1 MGFLSPAYLPA
12 PHLNEVIS
20 AQPQTSDSPL
30 ASPLRTPLETKAHQS
45 EQTSVSSRS
54 FTRIFQLYVLFYAF
68 LFASRPISDADFWFH
83 LKTGQYVFAN
93 GQVPHTELFSFTFHG
108 IPWVAHGWLAG
119 TFFYA
124 VYAAVGLYP
133 LIFLFAVLAA
143 LSFWIV
149 LKDTHSHP
157 FIFASALLLGMW
169 SILPNVGVR
178 PRIFT
183 LLLASIFL
191 VVLQNYTRT
200 GAGRRIWLL
209 IPLTALWANLHGGFV
224 IGWTLILLTLMGV
237 VVDAWFAGEKVRQVW
252 PRLRTLGI
260 VFVGCF
266 LAALVNPYGIRI
278 YEPARRAL
286 SSSVYSRA
294 IVDWM
299 PPNFQQPELLP
310 LLALILLSITAFALS
325 PKRIKPSELLLFA
338 ATLYATL
345 KAQRNTLLFAVVAA
359 PLLACYSQYWLE
371 STPLRRTFTESRSPT
386 RQRLLVALSVIMLLP
401 LPLFIARLR
410 STAYAEP
417 EQQGM
422 QVPIKA
428 VEYMRTHQ
436 LTGNTFTFPNIW
448 GGYVIWALPSNPV
461 YFDGRDVYPER
472 FVAEYVEIT
481 NGRADW
487 KAPFDQ
493 YGVNLLLI
501 QRGSILARQLDRT
514 NEWEQVYQDKMSSVY
529 KRR

>member
-1 MGFLSPAYLPA
+1 M
-12 PHLNEVIS
+12 IS
-20 AQPQTSDSPL
+20 AQPQTSGSPL
-30 ASPLRTPLETKAHQS
+30 DPSLGIALKTNAHQL
-45 EQTSVSSRS
+45 EQTSLSSRS
-54 FTRIFQLYVLFYAF
+54 FTRVFQLYVLFYAF

-93 GQVPHTELFSFTFHG
+93 GQVPHTELFSFTFPG

-119 TFFYA
+119 TFFYS

-149 LKDTHSHP
+149 LKDTRTQP
-157 FIFASALLLGMW
+157 FIFASALLLGML

-178 PRIFT
+178 PRVFT
-183 LLLASIFL
+183 LLLASFCL
-191 VVLQNYTRT
+191 VVLQNYART
-200 GAGRRIWLL
+200 GTGRRIWLL

-224 IGWTLILLTLMGV
+224 IGWMLILLTLVGV
-237 VVDAWFAGEKVRQVW
+237 VLDAWLAGDKLRPFW

-260 VFVGCF
+260 VLVGCF

-286 SSSVYSRA
+286 SSSIYSRTV
-294 IVDWM
+294 IDWM

-310 LLALILLSITAFALS
+310 LLALILLSIAAFALS

-338 ATLYATL
+338 VTLYATL
-345 KAQRNTLLFAVVAA
+345 KAQRNALLFAVVAA
-359 PLLACYSQYWLE
+359 PLLARYLQYWLE
-371 STPLRRTFTESRSPT
+371 STPLKRMFTESRSTT
-386 RQRLLVALSVIMLLP
+386 RQPLLVALSVIMLLP

-417 EQQGM
+417 EQQWM

-428 VEYMRTHQ
+428 VEYMRTNQ

-448 GGYVIWALPSNPV
+448 GGYVIWELPANPV

-493 YGVNLLLI
+493 YGVNLVLI
-501 QRGSILARQLDRT
+501 QRGSLLARQLDSA
-514 NEWEQVYQDKMSSVY
+514 NDWERVYQDTMSSVY